1 MAWQELFG
9 SDVGLLSL
17 CVILFMLGMAVFFV
31 RLFVK
36 KMNTEVPAAPPAAAP
51 PAPGGGARRQA

>member
-9 SDVGLLSL
+9 SDAGLLSL

-36 KMNTEVPAAPPAAAP
+36 KMNSETPAAPRAPA
-51 PAPGGGARRQA
+51 GGTRRKA

>member
-9 SDVGLLSL
+9 SEAGLLSL

-31 RLFVK
+31 RLFVR
-36 KMNTEVPAAPPAAAP
+36 KMNSETPAAPRST
-51 PAPGGGARRQA
+51 GGDARRKA